1 MPPFASLSSLVD
13 VRPLPSSLLTSSSS
27 SKDNSISTSL
37 WVPSGARG
45 VFGGQVIAQSLSA
58 ASRTISRP
66 LGLHSL
72 HCYFL
77 LPAHGSPDI
86 EYRVERL
93 RDGKSYANRL
103 VRAWQGGREVFVLLA
118 SYTLPPVPLPVD
130 LSKTSSA
137 AAAPVSR
144 GQSSAS
150 TSEEKTKV
158 SHSLRFALQ
167 QTEENS
173 SGSSGAAT
181 GGASD
186 RNTTVTHQRQSPK
199 CGFQPKFQ
207 VPFPTN
213 LVPYEECEEEE
224 HRWTN
229 FLETKAKDW
238 TGSKRR
244 FLEEYIR
251 ERRESPVSIATAR
264 TTEGESPSY
273 KEVDPEIQQTRLSWL
288 RARLHPSEK
297 PDVETIKAMIAY
309 MTDFQFIGTASRSVG
324 LHQGSTPR
332 LGMLASL
339 DHTIHFYPLPDDF
352 DPSAPLLHVMESQAV
367 DVASGRG
374 VVQGRVYTS
383 QGVLVAVTSQE
394 GVVRADLKGLVA
406 KGLVEG
412 GAVGEEERD
421 TAPVKAKL

>member
-1 MPPFASLSSLVD
+1 MPPFASLSSLID
-13 VRPLPSSLLTSSSS
+13 VRPSRPAASTSSPFN
-27 SKDNSISTSL
+27 KDNSISTSL

-58 ASRTISRP
+58 ASRTISPP

-77 LPAHGSPDI
+77 LPAHGEPDI
-86 EYRVERL
+86 EYKVERL

-103 VRAWQGGREVFVLLA
+103 VRAWQGNREVFVLLA
-118 SYTLPPVPLPVD
+118 SYTLPPIPLPPN
-130 LSKTSSA
+130 LSTGSF
-137 AAAPVSR
+137 
-144 GQSSAS
+144 S
-150 TSEEKTKV
+150 TQDGKSGTTEEKTKV

-167 QTEENS
+167 QSEEGSLNTRPTRSMSNS
-173 SGSSGAAT
+173 KGESA
-181 GGASD
+181 
-186 RNTTVTHQRQSPK
+186 R
-199 CGFQPKFQ
+199 CGFQSKFQ
-207 VPFPTN
+207 VSFPSD
-213 LVPYEECEEEE
+213 LVPYEQCEEEE
-224 HRWTN
+224 YRWTR
-229 FLETKAKDW
+229 FLDTRAKGW
-238 TGSKRR
+238 TGNRR
-244 FLEEYIR
+244 NFLEEYIK
-251 ERRESPVSIATAR
+251 ERRESPVSIASAK
-264 TTEGESPSY
+264 TTGGEALSDRETEP
-273 KEVDPEIQQTRLSWL
+273 EVQQTRLSWL
-288 RARLHPSEK
+288 RARLAPSEK

-339 DHTIHFYPLPDDF
+339 DHTIHFYPFPDDF
-352 DPSAPLLHVMESQAV
+352 DPAAPLLHVMESQAV

-383 QGVLVAVTSQE
+383 QGALIAVTSQE

-412 GAVGEEERD
+412 GAVGEEEKEP

>member
-1 MPPFASLSSLVD
+1 MPPFASLSSLID
-13 VRPLPSSLLTSSSS
+13 VRPPPSSSTSSSS
-27 SKDNSISTSL
+27 SSSQDKSISTSL

-58 ASRTISRP
+58 ASRTISPP

-77 LPAHGSPDI
+77 LPAHGEPDI

-103 VRAWQGGREVFVLLA
+103 VRAWQGNREVFVLLA
-118 SYTLPPVPLPVD
+118 SYTLPPVPLPAD
-130 LSKTSSA
+130 L
-137 AAAPVSR
+137 V
-144 GQSSAS
+144 SAS
-150 TSEEKTKV
+150 ANGRSSNEEKTKV

-167 QTEENS
+167 QTEEPS
-173 SGSSGAAT
+173 SSSQQDRVPDSAKRQAA
-181 GGASD
+181 
-186 RNTTVTHQRQSPK
+186 K

-207 VPFPTN
+207 VSFPMG
-213 LVPYEECEEEE
+213 LKPYEECEEEE
-224 HRWTN
+224 HKWTK

-238 TGSKRR
+238 TGNRR
-244 FLEEYIR
+244 KFLEEYIR
-251 ERRESPVSIATAR
+251 ERKESPVSIATAK
-264 TTEGESPSY
+264 TIEGETSSSR
-273 KEVDPEIQQTRLSWL
+273 EVEPEVQQTRLSWL

-339 DHTIHFYPLPDDF
+339 DHTIHFYPFPDDF

-383 QGVLVAVTSQE
+383 QGVLIAVTSQE

-412 GAVGEEERD
+412 GAVGEEEKD
-421 TAPVKAKL
+421 TAPAQAKL